1 MTRIIVIAK
10 SSHTVLHN
18 SQTAKVNLIQPSYV
32 KVAMHKE
39 DIASLTRAENNCII
53 TLKNGQV
60 IVIENF
66 FIDDIGENNILL
78 FNGTLSEYE
87 QAEFDIHGEFIDY
100 TPVNE
105 KLQNVRSETVAPDS
119 NTQMQT
125 ATANPTTPPEED
137 DSPSL
142 LKAGLAVLAAE
153 AAYLVAFK
161 DDGDSKD
168 KNIDRIP
175 PIKPTAKL
183 DEDGKVI
190 TGQAEAG
197 STVYVKDAN
206 GEILGQAQADSDG
219 NYEITLDR
227 PVTDGEKVNVFA
239 KNPAGKESDGKEV
252 TGNKDTIA
260 PDAANA
266 QVNDDGSM
274 VFGYAEAGTKVYL
287 YTADGEL
294 GPVTVAPDGSFSL
307 SVKPALKPG
316 ETAKVVVEDEAGNRS
331 EESSVEIGQD
341 TLAPDQPK
349 FEVKEDGSSLK
360 GQAEA
365 NSTIEIKDSNG
376 NLIGRGQANDQGDF
390 EIILNPALAEG
401 ETASITVKDAA
412 GNTSKPMDITAGQD
426 NIAPDAPSVTL
437 NEQGTEITGQAEPGS
452 RIEIRKGNSLLGFG
466 TVDDDGNY
474 TIKLSPA
481 LTDGELAKVYAI
493 DAAGNQSDPID
504 IRGSKDTEAPSAP
517 FLSKVYDD
525 TGESEVSIK
534 SGGSTQDGTPV
545 FEGTGE
551 KYATI
556 TIYQNGVAIATV
568 EVGADRKWNY
578 TPELDLDPGKYSYSF
593 SQTDL
598 AGNISDKSAAFE
610 FTVEA
615 ADPETLLAD
624 TTGVNEELTSAAS
637 QLVALEL
644 LLNDSAQTEIN
655 AVEEQEFDIH
665 SLLSRDDEISFNQTE
680 IDLESLNLD
689 KVVMDDSAAER
700 ALAEKSTEPMAVLQS
715 VQMADLTHVRMDLD
729 ELQHPSW
736 AFV

>member
-1 MTRIIVIAK
+1 
-10 SSHTVLHN
+10 
-18 SQTAKVNLIQPSYV
+18 
-32 KVAMHKE
+32 
-39 DIASLTRAENNCII
+39 
-53 TLKNGQV
+53 
-60 IVIENF
+60 
-66 FIDDIGENNILL
+66 
-78 FNGTLSEYE
+78 
-87 QAEFDIHGEFIDY
+87 
-100 TPVNE
+100 
-105 KLQNVRSETVAPDS
+105 
-119 NTQMQT
+119 
-125 ATANPTTPPEED
+125 
-137 DSPSL
+137 
-142 LKAGLAVLAAE
+142 
-153 AAYLVAFK
+153 
-161 DDGDSKD
+161 
-168 KNIDRIP
+168 
-175 PIKPTAKL
+175 
-183 DEDGKVI
+183 
-190 TGQAEAG
+190 
-197 STVYVKDAN
+197 
-206 GEILGQAQADSDG
+206 
-219 NYEITLDR
+219 
-227 PVTDGEKVNVFA
+227 
-239 KNPAGKESDGKEV
+239 
-252 TGNKDTIA
+252 
-260 PDAANA
+260 
-266 QVNDDGSM
+266 
-274 VFGYAEAGTKVYL
+274 
-287 YTADGEL
+287 
-294 GPVTVAPDGSFSL
+294 
-307 SVKPALKPG
+307 
-316 ETAKVVVEDEAGNRS
+316 
-331 EESSVEIGQD
+331 
-341 TLAPDQPK
+341 
-349 FEVKEDGSSLK
+349 
-360 GQAEA
+360 
-365 NSTIEIKDSNG
+365 SNG

-426 NIAPDAPSVTL
+426 NIAPDAPSITL

-452 RIEIRKGNSLLGFG
+452 RIEIRKGNKLLGFG

-504 IRGSKDTEAPSAP
+504 IRGSNDTEAPSAP

-525 TGESEVSIK
+525 TGESEVYLK
-534 SGGSTQDGTPV
+534 SSGSTLDGTPV

-568 EVGADRKWNY
+568 EVGADRKWTY

-700 ALAEKSTEPMAVLQS
+700 
-715 VQMADLTHVRMDLD
+715 
-729 ELQHPSW
+729 
-736 AFV
+736 